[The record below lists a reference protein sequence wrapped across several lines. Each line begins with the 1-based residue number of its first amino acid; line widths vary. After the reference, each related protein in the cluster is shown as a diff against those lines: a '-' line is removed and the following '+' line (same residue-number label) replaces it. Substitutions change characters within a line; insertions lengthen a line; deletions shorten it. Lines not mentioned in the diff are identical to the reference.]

1 MAQIQQRVLSFRAVA
16 RRCTVRS
23 LAVFACAVLLLPAG
37 ELQARKFFD
46 DDPLLR
52 QPKPLPVGEVRRRKT
67 SEIYD
72 FLKNTFGKPGEHF
85 PATQPIRAMDINT
98 VDEVP
103 DGSWFTNR
111 HGRKRM
117 SIEELVRGAGYSQAP
132 AIKGVWNVTSA
143 KTEGVTPGFTIKD
156 STGHQYQLK
165 FDVRENYELGTGA
178 DVMGSKFFWAFGYW
192 VPQNYIVYFPL
203 ERLRVVKGTKFVD
216 KRGQERDLEQQDIDD
231 IMKTVPR
238 NESGEFRAI
247 ASAYLPGKGVGPWKY
262 NSIRPDDPND
272 IWPHEHL
279 RVLRALRVFASW
291 VQHTDVKALQSL
303 DTIIDEGGVRHLR
316 HHLIDFS
323 AAFGAEAFEPKSPRA
338 GFVYLFDWE
347 SSAREFFTLGLAP
360 AAWAR
365 AHYKYVE
372 EAGRLESKV
381 FDPEKWVPNYYSPAF
396 ANMLPDD
403 AFWAAKTVMRFTE
416 PEVRAMVA
424 TSEYSSRE
432 GQDYL
437 VRILMERQRKIG
449 QTWFSKVLPLDNFR
463 IENGRLAFDDLG
475 AVYKYWADRSYTVT
489 WSVFDNDTEKKT
501 PIGGAGGT
509 LVPRS
514 DTRYVAADIS
524 SGDPN
529 MKVTVYLRHEG
540 SGWRVVGVE
549 RTWPNNALVSMKR

>member
-1 MAQIQQRVLSFRAVA
+1 MAQVQQRLLGF
-16 RRCTVRS
+16 
-23 LAVFACAVLLLPAG
+23 AVLALLAAPAAV
-37 ELQARKFFD
+37 EARKFFD
-46 DDPLLR
+46 DDPLMKE
-52 QPKPLPVGEVRRRKT
+52 PKPRPVGEVRRRKV
-67 SEIYD
+67 SDIYD
-72 FLKNTFGKPGEHF
+72 FFKNTFGKPGEHF
-85 PATQPIRAMDINT
+85 APSQPVRAKDVNT
-98 VDEVP
+98 IDEIP

-111 HGRKRM
+111 HGKHRM
-117 SIEELVRGAGYSQAP
+117 SIEELVRGAGYSPAP
-132 AIKGVWNVTSA
+132 VMEGGWEVTGA
-143 KTEGVTPGFTIKD
+143 KTEGVTPGFTVRD
-156 STGHQYQLK
+156 SAKRQFQLK

-203 ERLRVVKGTKFVD
+203 EQLRVGNGVKFVD
-216 KRGQERDLEQQDIDD
+216 KRGQERDLQQDDIDD
-231 IMKTVPR
+231 IMKQVPR
-238 NESGEFRAI
+238 DSRGRFRAI

-262 NSIRPDDPND
+262 NGVRVDDPND
-272 IWPHEHL
+272 IWPHEHT

-303 DTIIDEGGVRHLR
+303 DTIMEQDGVKYLR

-338 GFVYLFDWE
+338 GFVYLFDWG
-347 SSAREFFTLGLAP
+347 SSAREFFTLGLVP

-365 AHYKYVE
+365 ADYKYVH

-403 AFWAAKTVMRFTE
+403 AFWAAKIIMRFTE

-424 TSEYSSRE
+424 TSEYSSKE

-437 VRILMERQRKIG
+437 VRVLMERQRKIG
-449 QTWFSKVLPLDNFR
+449 QTWFGKVLPLDNFR
-463 IENGRLAFDDLG
+463 VENGRLVFDDLG
-475 AVYKYWADRSYTVT
+475 AVYKYWADRSYTVN
-489 WSVFDNDTEKKT
+489 WSTFDNESEKKT
-501 PIGGAGGT
+501 ALGGSGGM

-514 DTRYVAADIS
+514 DARYLAADIT
-524 SGDPN
+524 SGNPN
-529 MKVTVYLRHEG
+529 MTVTVYLRRDG

-549 RTWPNNALVSMKR
+549 RTWPSNVLVSMKQ